1 MTLPRLSN
9 FYLIFLFV
17 SFQVGFSQQINEAQF
32 QKRKSINYYVLN
44 PKFSHL
50 DSVYMTIGKKEE
62 VLKAGWIII
71 ENKNGFSIQREIK
84 NDTIIEIKTDSVI
97 QVTRPWKIENIK
109 ILATENGKINLNP
122 VLFLNSSDHKL
133 NTIAYLKIP
142 ENDKIVLKHF
152 HTKWSAITIPFSIR
166 PSLKGQ
172 IRSQVTNE
180 FKIGTAFSLNQDWE
194 FYKNQRLEVKKNTYG
209 LSFGLGFG
217 LGRVELDNASTSLS
231 NANYDNEEQGL
242 ILFLTPG
249 VGVNI
254 RGFKVLG
261 FFGYDIGLTKN
272 MNDWN
277 YNKRPYLGI
286 GFGFDFWTLKRNTN

>member
-1 MTLPRLSN
+1 MAIPRFSN
-9 FYLIFLFV
+9 ILICFLFIC
-17 SFQVGFSQQINEAQF
+17 FQFGFAQKSNERQF
-32 QKRKSINYYVLN
+32 QKRKNINYFILN
-44 PKFSHL
+44 PKFSNL
-50 DSVYMTIGKKEE
+50 DSVFMSIGKKKEI
-62 VLKAGWIII
+62 LKAGWIIT
-71 ENKNGFSIQREIK
+71 ENRNGITIQREIK
-84 NDTIIEIKTDSVI
+84 KDTLVEVKSDSVV
-97 QVTRPWKIENIK
+97 QVNRSWRIENIK
-109 ILATENGKINLNP
+109 VVATENGRINLNP
-122 VLFLNSSDHKL
+122 VLFLNPSDQKL
-133 NTIAYLKIP
+133 NAVAYLKIP
-142 ENDKIVLKHF
+142 ENDKIVLTHF

-166 PSLKGQ
+166 PSINGRV
-172 IRSQVTNE
+172 RSQVTNE
-180 FKIGTAFSLNQDWE
+180 FKIGTAFSLNHDWE

-217 LGRVELDNASTSLS
+217 LGRVELDNVSTSLS

-277 YNKRPYLGI
+277 YNKRHYMGI